1 MARKKAEGHSSK
13 RMQAVP
19 DRDTVLAYLKD
30 HPHAASRREIARH
43 FGIKGAERAALR
55 DLLQD
60 MADDGLLEAEGRK
73 MRVPGQLPP
82 VTPIVIM
89 SRDADGGLMARPRNW
104 DQDADGFPPAIAVK
118 LRKDERRPPG
128 IGDEALAKI
137 FPAKGDDDGV
147 SYTARI
153 IKVFDKAEG
162 RVLGVVRQL
171 KDGSFRLEPVER
183 RQDEIV
189 LPEGGLAGA
198 KPGDLVE
205 VSPNRGNRRGLA
217 SGSVEEVIGQLGTE
231 RAVSAIAIHAHGI
244 PHIFPDAVI
253 AEARNAR
260 PISSEGREDWREVPL
275 VTIDPADAKDHDD
288 AVFAKP
294 DLDEKNPG
302 GQVVT
307 VAIAD
312 VAAYV
317 RSGSAMDR
325 EALKR
330 GNSVYFPDRV
340 VPMLPERISNDLC
353 SLREGED
360 RPALAVRMVF
370 DSGGRKVRH
379 SFHRV
384 LMRSP
389 AKLAYEEAQTAI
401 DGAPTQKTEPL
412 LKTVLEPLWAA
423 YRVLS
428 QGRKSRGPLELD
440 LPERKIRLKEDG
452 TIDRIEIPPRLD
464 AHRLIEEF
472 MIQANVCA
480 AETLE
485 RKKHPLIYRVH
496 DEPSLAKQE
505 VLREFLKSIGQSL
518 QRGPALNSSAFN
530 GILERTRGGP
540 YEAMASEIVLR
551 TQSQAVYSPY
561 NLGHF
566 GLSLT
571 RYAHFTSPI
580 RRYAD
585 LIVHRALISALNL
598 GDDGLSN
605 EKEERLDDIAALI
618 SGTERR
624 AMIAERETVDRL
636 TAGFLAERIGEPF
649 DGRITGVTKSGLF
662 IQLDQF
668 GADGFVPISSLGDEY
683 YHFDEAAFAL
693 SGDSTGL
700 GWRIGDAVEVKL
712 LEVQPLAGS
721 ILLEM
726 QSEPHK
732 LSGIARSRDKAR
744 AGQRRARSAKAKGRS
759 GEKKIRKGRSGGRRR

>member
-1 MARKKAEGHSSK
+1 MAKSKGQSVSSK
-13 RMQAVP
+13 RVKAVP
-19 DRDTVLAYLKD
+19 DRDTILAYLKD
-30 HPHAASRREIARH
+30 NPHAASRREIARH
-43 FGIKGAERAALR
+43 FGIKGAERAVLR
-55 DLLQD
+55 DLLHE
-60 MADDGLLEAEGRK
+60 MADEGLLDAEGRK
-73 MRVPGQLPP
+73 MRIPGQLPP
-82 VTPIVIM
+82 VTPIVIIG
-89 SRDADGGLMARPRNW
+89 RDADGGLMARPRNW

-137 FPAKGDDDGV
+137 FPAKGEEGV

-153 IKVFDKAEG
+153 IKIFDRAEG
-162 RVLGVVRQL
+162 RVLGVVRRLQ
-171 KDGSFRLEPVER
+171 DGSFRLEPVER
-183 RQDEIV
+183 RQDELV
-189 LPEGGLAGA
+189 LSEGGLSGA

-217 SGSVEEVIGQLGTE
+217 TGSVEEVIGQLGTE
-231 RAVSAIAIHAHGI
+231 RAISAIAIHAHGI
-244 PHIFPDAVI
+244 PHVFPDDVL
-253 AEARNAR
+253 AEAKKAE
-260 PISSEGREDWREVPL
+260 PVSAKGREDWRDVPL
-275 VTIDPADAKDHDD
+275 ITIDPADAKDHDD
-288 AVFAKP
+288 AVFAEP
-294 DLDEKNPG
+294 DTDERNPG
-302 GQVVT
+302 GQIVT

-317 RSGSAMDR
+317 RPGSAMDR

-360 RPALAVRMVF
+360 RPALAVRMTF
-370 DSGGRKVRH
+370 DSGGRKIRH

-389 AKLAYEEAQTAI
+389 AKLAYEDAQTAI
-401 DGAPTQKTEPL
+401 DGAPDDKTAPL
-412 LKTVLEPLWAA
+412 LTTVLEPLWAA

-452 TIDRIEIPPRLD
+452 TIDRIEVPPRLD

-530 GILERTRGGP
+530 GILERSRGGP

-566 GLSLT
+566 GLSLA

-585 LIVHRALISALNL
+585 LIVHRALISALGL
-598 GDDGLSN
+598 GDDGLSD
-605 EKEERLDDIAALI
+605 EKQERLDDIAALI

-624 AMIAERETVDRL
+624 AMVAERETVDRL
-636 TAGFLAERIGEPF
+636 TAGFLAERIGERF

-662 IQLDQF
+662 VQLDQF
-668 GADGFVPISSLGDEY
+668 GADGFVPISSLGHEY
-683 YHFDEAAFAL
+683 YHYDESAFAL
-693 SGDSTGL
+693 IGDETGL
-700 GWRIGDAVEVKL
+700 GWRIGDPVEIKL

-732 LSGIARSRDKAR
+732 LDGIGPSRSKAR
-744 AGQRRARSAKAKGRS
+744 AGQRRIRAANAKGKS
-759 GEKKIRKGRSGGRRR
+759 GTGNRKVRKGRSGGKR